1 MDETPASS
9 RLAEVQDR
17 AEENEI
23 TESVR
28 ATRSMMLRRMSGATE
43 EMSTSLQM
51 ELPKT
56 LIDEGRGAAGA
67 EEAAEEMFRRDTASK
82 MMQELS

>member
-1 MDETPASS
+1 MISLFEAKGVEQEETQVEETLVSS

-28 ATRSMMLRRMSGATE
+28 ATRSMMLRRMSGAAE
-43 EMSTSLQM
+43 EISASLQK

-56 LIDEGRGAAGA
+56 PIDGDGGAA
-67 EEAAEEMFRRDTASK
+67 AAD
-82 MMQELS
+82 

>member
-9 RLAEVQDR
+9 RLVEVQDR

-28 ATRSMMLRRMSGATE
+28 ATRPMLLSRMSGAAE
-43 EMSTSLQM
+43 EMSASLQM

-56 LIDEGRGAAGA
+56 LIDEDGGAAGA
-67 EEAAEEMFRRDTASK
+67 E
-82 MMQELS
+82 